1 MSPIEGRCAYSGAVN
16 VSTPLRKQT
25 EGEMQRSSFI
35 GKGSSSFLVLL
46 IVVLTAVPAMFGQA
60 YFGTVSGELTD
71 ATSAVV
77 TGAKVILTDQEKG
90 FSFQTISDNSGR
102 YLFRSIPPG
111 VYVVA
116 VEAQGF
122 GKTESAKFKVDVN
135 ENATAN
141 LTLKVAGATQ
151 TVEVGAQA
159 QAIQTEDA
167 GTGRW

>member
-25 EGEMQRSSFI
+25 EGEMQRSISFI
-35 GKGSSSFLVLL
+35 CKSSSSFLVLL

-90 FSFQTISDNSGR
+90 FSFQTISDISGAVFVPLDPSGR
-102 YLFRSIPPG
+102 VRCHRRSCRVLPRPK
-111 VYVVA
+111 A
-116 VEAQGF
+116 PNSRS
-122 GKTESAKFKVDVN
+122 T
-135 ENATAN
+135 
-141 LTLKVAGATQ
+141 
-151 TVEVGAQA
+151 
-159 QAIQTEDA
+159 
-167 GTGRW
+167 